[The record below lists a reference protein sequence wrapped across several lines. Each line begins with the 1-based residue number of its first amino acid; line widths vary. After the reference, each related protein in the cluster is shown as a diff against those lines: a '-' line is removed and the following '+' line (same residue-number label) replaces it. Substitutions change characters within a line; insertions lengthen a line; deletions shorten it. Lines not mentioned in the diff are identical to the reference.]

1 VNYDTA
7 ILTAPQGEPIHLD
20 HAKLHCGITDTDRD
34 ALFPAWIANARER
47 IESST
52 NRQILHA
59 RHALTMPCFPADSCR
74 VAKEWRYLGIVL
86 PHAPVVRVVSISY
99 LDTDGASQTLDAATY
114 VVNTTKV
121 PATIVPKYGYTWPT
135 TYDAPEAVTVTY
147 DVGYASPFTAD
158 ATADTIT
165 VAGPVTWTVG
175 AAVRF
180 QNSGGALPGGIL
192 AGRDYYV
199 RSAPGAG
206 AYTLSATSG
215 GALLDLTDAGSGLNL
230 IGEVPASML
239 AWMLLQIEQLA
250 QIRGATEVVERGQ
263 ATAMPFVD
271 SLLER
276 FRVYLP

>member
-1 VNYDTA
+1 V
-7 ILTAPQGEPIHLD
+7 LT
-20 HAKLHCGITDTDRD
+20 
-34 ALFPAWIANARER
+34 N
-47 IESST
+47 IE
-52 NRQILHA
+52 
-59 RHALTMPCFPADSCR
+59 
-74 VAKEWRYLGIVL
+74 K
-86 PHAPVVRVVSISY
+86 VS
-99 LDTDGASQTLDAATY
+99 
-114 VVNTTKV
+114 
-121 PATIVPKYGYTWPT
+121 PT
-135 TYDAPEAVTVTY
+135 
-147 DVGYASPFTAD
+147 F
-158 ATADTIT
+158 
-165 VAGPVTWTVG
+165 
-175 AAVRF
+175 
-180 QNSGGALPGGIL
+180 
-192 AGRDYYV
+192 V